1 MPKKQVRN
9 KAYYEE
15 RLLKNYPAYYADY
28 IDGKY
33 RTITEAAVACG
44 LKTQR
49 TRFHELKNAWQ
60 KANAYERREFEHWLQ
75 TEYGVITPHPTAAT
89 AGRVS
94 IANGRHLLPWA
105 KSRIQAVMTARGIKL
120 GAVMKEVGF
129 SPLNASLGQALKGD
143 TQLQPAL
150 ITALENWLEK
160 NKHI

>member
-1 MPKKQVRN
+1 MAKQQKRN

-15 RLLKNYPAYYADY
+15 RLLKDYPAYYADY

-33 RTITEAAVACG
+33 RVITEAAIASG

-49 TRFHELKNAWQ
+49 TRFHELKNSWQ
-60 KANAYERREFEHWLQ
+60 KASAYERREFEHWLQ

-89 AGRVS
+89 AGRVP
-94 IANGRHLLPWA
+94 IANGHHLLPWA
-105 KSRIQAVMTARGIKL
+105 KSRIRAVITARGLKV